1 MLSLTCH
8 RESGWYG
15 VCGVDMWHEGLHT
28 CWYASLC
35 ITASLVEM
43 TGRGRRREGKREGGR
58 QQRGREG
65 ARER

>member
-1 MLSLTCH
+1 MLSLTYH

-15 VCGVDMWHEGLHT
+15 VCVCVDTWHEGLHT

-43 TGRGRRREGKREGGR
+43 TGRGRREGKREGGR
-58 QQRGREG
+58 QKRGREG
-65 ARER
+65 EIE